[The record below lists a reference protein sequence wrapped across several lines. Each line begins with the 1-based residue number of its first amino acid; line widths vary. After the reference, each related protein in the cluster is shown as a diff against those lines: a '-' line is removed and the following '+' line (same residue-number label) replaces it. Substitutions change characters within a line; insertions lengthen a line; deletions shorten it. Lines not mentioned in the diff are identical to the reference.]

1 MVFIVEYRTERV
13 KTFISMQLLIASTRI
28 VSKKCA
34 PLFAQLKSTFCT
46 SVAHFCQSVYLR
58 CRSYRFLNYS
68 NLEQMDNFRIVIF
81 CRENVRNGV
90 IVFVCTQVSAV
101 ELFHDPNSVF

>member
-1 MVFIVEYRTERV
+1 
-13 KTFISMQLLIASTRI
+13 
-28 VSKKCA
+28 
-34 PLFAQLKSTFCT
+34 
-46 SVAHFCQSVYLR
+46 
-58 CRSYRFLNYS
+58 
-68 NLEQMDNFRIVIF
+68 MDNFRIVIF